1 MAIRKTTADAETVVT
16 TNPQTESSG
25 SGGTVTTTYI
35 TTGPETRPKNLIQK
49 LCEVVAELGPMK
61 PEGFNSFH
69 KYKYFSD
76 EQLSSAFRDKLAKR
90 NILLVPEVIDWD
102 IRDFKTEKEKHSFLT
117 TMRVR
122 WTLMDGDS
130 DDIISAVTVGQGDDP
145 GDKGSNK
152 AMTGA
157 FKYLL
162 IKMALIGG
170 EGDAEADE
178 STDKRHTAPTSPQK
192 AAAARVEAPAAP
204 VTGVQKGGRQ
214 QGANEPQVDTV
225 SRLAAELGI
234 GFTGLL
240 NVIKNVLGVD
250 VEMPPD
256 PEDAKK
262 MMRAFFEGLTSE
274 EIGLIVQALTE
285 AIDRKPS

>member
-1 MAIRKTTADAETVVT
+1 VLEARDMPR
-16 TNPQTESSG
+16 
-25 SGGTVTTTYI
+25 
-35 TTGPETRPKNLIQK
+35 KNLIQK
-49 LCEVVAELGPMK
+49 LCDVIAELGPMK

-90 NILLVPEVIDWD
+90 NVLLIPEVRNYD
-102 IRDFKTEKEKHSFLT
+102 IRDFETEKGKHSFLT
-117 TMRVR
+117 TMMVR
-122 WTLMDGDS
+122 WTLHDGDS
-130 DDIISAVTVGQGDDP
+130 EDFIEATTVGQGDDP
-145 GDKGSNK
+145 GDKGANK

-178 STDKRHTAPTSPQK
+178 ATDKRHAAPTAPQK
-192 AAAARVEAPAAP
+192 PAAARVEAPAAP

-234 GFTGLL
+234 GFDGLL
-240 NVIKNVLGVD
+240 NVIKNVLGVEL
-250 VEMPPD
+250 EMTPD
-256 PEDAKK
+256 MNGDDKRLF
-262 MMRAFFEGLTSE
+262 MRSFFENLTSE
-274 EIGLIVQALTE
+274 EIGKVVQALNE
-285 AIDRKPS
+285 AIARKPE

>member
-1 MAIRKTTADAETVVT
+1 MVTRKNTDVVSVDEARVMEGLA
-16 TNPQTESSG
+16 P
-25 SGGTVTTTYI
+25 
-35 TTGPETRPKNLIQK
+35 RKNLIQK
-49 LCEVVAELGPMK
+49 LCEVIAELGPMQ

-90 NILLVPEVIDWD
+90 NILLVPEVRSYD
-102 IRDFKTEKEKHSFLT
+102 IRDFETEKGKHSFLT
-117 TMRVR
+117 TMMVR
-122 WTLMDGDS
+122 WTLHDGDS
-130 DDIISAVTVGQGDDP
+130 EDFIEATTVGQGDDP
-145 GDKGSNK
+145 GDKGANK

-178 STDKRHTAPTSPQK
+178 ATDKRHAAPQK

-234 GFTGLL
+234 GFDGLL
-240 NVIKNVLGVD
+240 NVIKNVLGVE

-256 PEDAKK
+256 PEDKKK

-274 EIGLIVQALTE
+274 EIGKIVQALNE
-285 AIDRKPS
+285 AIERKP